1 MTQKCLRNYGKYD
14 QNDARKPTNSCL
26 RRKRNFKK
34 FQFRKLPNAYSVIIG
49 SYRDTFNTMI
59 LAFTVIQINKANQ
72 QKDFIY
78 SFIVNVN

>member
-1 MTQKCLRNYGKYD
+1 MESMIKMTRESQQIRVSDENEI
-14 QNDARKPTNSCL
+14 S
-26 RRKRNFKK
+26 KK

-49 SYRDTFNTMI
+49 SYRDTFNTII
-59 LAFTVIQINKANQ
+59 LAFTVIQINKANP